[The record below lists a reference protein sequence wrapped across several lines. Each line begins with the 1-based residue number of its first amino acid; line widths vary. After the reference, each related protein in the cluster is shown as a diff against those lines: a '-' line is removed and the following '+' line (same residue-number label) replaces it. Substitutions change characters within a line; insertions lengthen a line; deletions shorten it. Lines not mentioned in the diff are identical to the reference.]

1 MNVRSSNHVMC
12 FGLVALWHS
21 LEFPQP
27 RENGRLVTSSSI
39 QIQPGLNSVAAKIQ
53 GRAILSDRP
62 AKVQVYESAIT
73 KPVSRLHR
81 PKQSLK
87 PRIKDPN
94 KNPNKKCS
102 GPETTSRWP
111 DAQKIVRVR
120 STASKKLVHAHAA
133 MLPNHNRP
141 GSGCTV
147 HESTVLDSASLSCRW
162 RSQSFPGLA
171 GLWSEIKR

>member
-1 MNVRSSNHVMC
+1 MCMNARSSNHVMC

-27 RENGRLVTSSSI
+27 KENGRLVTSSSI

-94 KNPNKKCS
+94 KKCS
-102 GPETTSRWP
+102 GPDDEPMARCCQTITGQGQGAPCTNR
-111 DAQKIVRVR
+111 R
-120 STASKKLVHAHAA
+120 SWIQPHSPADGAAKVSLV
-133 MLPNHNRP
+133 
-141 GSGCTV
+141 
-147 HESTVLDSASLSCRW
+147 
-162 RSQSFPGLA
+162 
-171 GLWSEIKR
+171 